1 MLSISRGLE
10 WGAGFYIG
18 QGRRPQ
24 LIVCGRYIGEE
35 WYDLVYMSFT
45 FRLGGVAVG
54 AAGSGGLGEAAGGG
68 RDGGDGHE

>member
-1 MLSISRGLE
+1 MVSDSYFVCLFELKCLGLIFRGLE

-45 FRLGGVAVG
+45 FS
-54 AAGSGGLGEAAGGG
+54 SGKGTLW
-68 RDGGDGHE
+68 RIWYWW